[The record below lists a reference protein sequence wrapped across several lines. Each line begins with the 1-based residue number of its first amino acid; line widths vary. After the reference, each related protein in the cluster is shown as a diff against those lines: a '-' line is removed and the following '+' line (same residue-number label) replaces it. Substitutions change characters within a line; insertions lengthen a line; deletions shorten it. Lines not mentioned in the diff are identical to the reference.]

1 MNNITAGL
9 IGAAVGLGGGYFL
22 GLTRAKKEVRDLKD
36 QLNEIELY
44 YSEQM
49 DLLEGKI
56 KEISDKMK
64 KKETVTID
72 GEEIELLDPEEW
84 DELEEVDDE
93 PDYDEVVGLVTGKK
107 PVTITQSKI
116 HVIDDTEAMELVNT
130 HKAKLVDAWVFS
142 CGTLTKE
149 DKESPI
155 LDSSRLVGIDILE
168 RIKKVDSEAINP
180 DGDTTFFPYFVYN
193 ENEQIVFEIS
203 KEDRTYLEYMN
214 TVS

>member
-22 GLTRAKKEVRDLKD
+22 GLTRTKKEVRDLKD

-49 DLLEGKI
+49 DLLEEKI

>member
-9 IGAAVGLGGGYFL
+9 IGAVVGLGGGYFL

-36 QLNEIELY
+36 QMDEIELY

-49 DLLEGKI
+49 DLLEAKI

-64 KKETVTID
+64 NKETTVTID
-72 GEEIELLDPEEW
+72 GEEFELLDPDEWEEA
-84 DELEEVDDE
+84 EEDDE
-93 PDYDEVVGLVTGKK
+93 PDYDKVVGLVTGKK
-107 PVTITQSKI
+107 PVVITPSKI
-116 HVIDDTEAMELVNT
+116 HVIDDNEAMELVNT

-155 LDSSRLVGIDILE
+155 LDSSRLVGFDILD
-168 RIKKVDSEAINP
+168 RIKNVDSEAINP

-203 KEDRTYLEYMN
+203 KEDRTYKEYMDS
-214 TVS
+214 VS

>member
-22 GLTRAKKEVRDLKD
+22 GLARAKKEVRDLKD
-36 QLNEIELY
+36 QMDEIELY

-56 KEISDKMK
+56 KEISDKIK

-116 HVIDDTEAMELVNT
+116 HVIDDNEAMELVNT
-130 HKAKLVDAWVFS
+130 HKARLVDAWVFS

-155 LDSSRLVGIDILE
+155 LDSSRLVGIDILD
-168 RIKKVDSEAINP
+168 RIKNVDSEAINP

-203 KEDRTYLEYMN
+203 KEDRTYKEYMDS
-214 TVS
+214 VS

>member
-9 IGAAVGLGGGYFL
+9 IGAAVGLGSGYFL
-22 GLTRAKKEVRDLKD
+22 GLARAKKEVRDLKD
-36 QLNEIELY
+36 QMDEIELY
-44 YSEQM
+44 YSEQI
-49 DLLEGKI
+49 DLLEAKI

-72 GEEIELLDPEEW
+72 GEEIELLDQDEW
-84 DELEEVDDE
+84 DNLEEVDEE

-107 PVTITQSKI
+107 PIVVTPSKI
-116 HVIDDTEAMELVNT
+116 HVIDDNEAMELVNT

-155 LDSSRLVGIDILE
+155 LDSSRLVGFDILD
-168 RIKKVDSEAINP
+168 RIKNVDSEAINP

-203 KEDRTYLEYMN
+203 KEDRTYKEYMDS
-214 TVS
+214 VS